1 MSETLVNKLDKLI
14 EDSNIYNKEQEIT
27 QKEINQKQ
35 PVILDVLKQQS
46 TITHETT
53 TEMDFYPTIESEFA
67 EVILEGNSVQ
77 DGEPDVNNEIPYQ
90 CADANQSIVAH
101 NSNLID
107 KNSKDVVL
115 RYTIIENVVRSS
127 YYSCYED
134 KFIKV
139 KSNTQYSTNKNNN
152 VYINEYDKDFNYIT
166 YANINYNSQ
175 YITDENTAY
184 IKWSTSISNLESI
197 MLIEGTNA
205 RQVEYSNGPYMQ
217 VNIHLKNLE
226 LFELDGVRDK
236 IYLQGNKWFYE
247 SKIQKRILTSNDI
260 PRDQPAGPDN
270 RGRYSYKITNSGG
283 YDNIRKSNFFS
294 NDHSK
299 QNYITARGVTYI
311 CTDKIISRDAFID
324 FIEQN
329 EVYYIAKRENPIT
342 TEITDQDI
350 INDLN
355 KLYEVLKS
363 TKYATKVIVVSN
375 GVPLNI
381 IVTAYASNTK
391 RFEDIESRLALLE

>member
-1 MSETLVNKLDKLI
+1 MSETLVNKLDKLV
-14 EDSNIYNKEQEIT
+14 EDSNIYNKEQAMT

-67 EVILEGNSVQ
+67 KVILEGNSVQ

-90 CADANQSIVAH
+90 CAIASQSIVSH
-101 NSNLID
+101 NRNLID

-115 RYTIIENVVRSS
+115 RYTIIENVVQSS
-127 YYSCYED
+127 YYDCYED

-139 KSNTQYSTNKNNN
+139 KSNTQYSTNKTN

-260 PRDQPAGPDN
+260 PRNQPVGPDN
-270 RGRYSYKITNSGG
+270 RGRYSYMISNSTG
-283 YDNIRKSNFFS
+283 YDNIRKSNFFF
-294 NDHSK
+294 NDSSK
-299 QNYITARGVTYI
+299 QDFISARGATYI
-311 CTDKIISRDAFID
+311 YTDKLINRDAFID

-329 EVYYIAKRENPIT
+329 EVYYIAKRQTPII

-363 TKYATKVIVVSN
+363 TKYTTKVIVVSN